1 MNTPFPK
8 FLTGILILAALI
20 RLVPAAE
27 PPPFLDTWLAAQTN
41 IHTWTAD
48 AIQTRSIKTF
58 AQPLVSTGK
67 VWVATPNH
75 FRWELGQPPQTI
87 AIRQPDV
94 LYLLYPNLKRA
105 EKYPLGGAQGGPWRE
120 VLALLDATFPRNR
133 GDLESHFTF
142 GTTTLSNGIAELVLQ
157 PKSSFARKFMTEIRV
172 AIRTNDFTPTSTEL
186 RLSDGST
193 MRNDFSNSIINQPI
207 PDSQF
212 QPLIG
217 PDTRLV
223 EPLKK

>member
-1 MNTPFPK
+1 
-8 FLTGILILAALI
+8 
-20 RLVPAAE
+20 V
-27 PPPFLDTWLAAQTN
+27 
-41 IHTWTAD
+41 
-48 AIQTRSIKTF
+48 
-58 AQPLVSTGK
+58 V
-67 VWVATPNH
+67 TPNH